1 MNFTINKSKS
11 RILWCLLFMACLIT
25 LALINKDLIK
35 NEVLIYQSDSHER
48 VVVDN
53 YKFSNPILYN
63 KQFTHFP
70 ITIEEITLPESFSTG
85 SSDVGFM
92 NNKVVIMDRIGT
104 FFILEEGVIRRLGKV
119 PNEIERFEQNYGET
133 STNSMRA
140 HSFVVNC
147 EEDLLIVY
155 YSAYDKRSSGK
166 LTLDIFPLDC
176 DGPGEINWEKG
187 ETLFEVRLTIKQLL
201 QSQAAGGA
209 LLLDGDNIFVS
220 VGYAET
226 DADIQKRVS
235 QDVDLPFGKIWKVEQ
250 KRSAKIHSIGHRNV
264 TGLSKVENQ
273 LIAIE
278 HGPKGGDEINAIRHN
293 DNYGWPDFSF
303 GQRYN
308 TFEFVSE
315 TQNRKHRLPVYTFI
329 PSIAPSDM
337 VTTNIFSE
345 YGPVLAIST
354 LKAQSIYLAL
364 FQENRV
370 INEQSVYLG
379 SRIRSLNSSDQA
391 IFAITDDRKM
401 IKIFINTTYDNA
413 GDGLYFKNEVLKQC
427 LTCHVINKDLTQQYK
442 QINLYGVLAR
452 GFGKQENISYS
463 DVLSQDNTKTIDLPT
478 MKKFLRKSGEYNL
491 TLMPKVSLSDD
502 EIEQLYD
509 ILTRY

>member
-1 MNFTINKSKS
+1 MINRLKS
-11 RILWCLLFMACLIT
+11 RIFWCLLFIVCIIT
-25 LALINKDLIK
+25 FSLINGNFIK
-35 NEVLIYQSDSHER
+35 NEVLIYQSDGYER

-63 KQFTHFP
+63 KQITHFP
-70 ITIEEITLPESFSTG
+70 ITIEEITLPGSFSTG
-85 SSDVGFM
+85 SSDIGFM
-92 NNKVVIMDRIGT
+92 HDKVVIMDRIGT
-104 FFILEEGVIRRLGKV
+104 FFILEKGVIHSLGKV
-119 PNEIERFEQNYGET
+119 PNEIERFEKNYGET

-140 HSFVVNC
+140 HSFVANC
-147 EEDLLIVY
+147 EEDSLIVY

-166 LTLDIFPLDC
+166 LTLDVFPLDC
-176 DGPGEINWEKG
+176 DGRGEINWAKG

-209 LLLDGDNIFVS
+209 LLVDGDNIFVS
-220 VGYAET
+220 VGYSET

-264 TGLSKVENQ
+264 TGLSQIENQ

-278 HGPKGGDEINAIRHN
+278 HGPKGGDEINAIGYN
-293 DNYGWPDFSF
+293 ENYGWPDFSF

-315 TQNRKHRLPVYTFI
+315 TQNHKHRLPIYTFI

-354 LKAQSIYLAL
+354 LKAQSIYLAI
-364 FQENRV
+364 FKENRV

-379 SRIRSLNSSDQA
+379 SRIRSLHSSDRE
-391 IFAITDDRKM
+391 IFAITDDRKLL
-401 IKIFINTTYDNA
+401 KIYVNTTSENA
-413 GDGLYFKNEVLKQC
+413 GDGLYFKNELLKQC
-427 LTCHVINKDLTQQYK
+427 LTCHVINKDLTQQYE

-452 GFGKQENISYS
+452 GFGQQENIIYS
-463 DVLSQDNTKTIDLPT
+463 DALSEVNTGTIDLPT
-478 MKKFLRKSGEYNL
+478 MKEFLRKSGEYNL
-491 TLMPKVSLSDD
+491 TSMPKISLSDD